1 MSSCLSVGTYLN
13 TIPIIWNQ
21 FSWNE
26 FVVFSGILHRAR
38 NLETEKSGFS
48 RENLVCPK
56 MGKKDLKWSFFS
68 FYRNLVSLFLEL
80 ILNERH
86 QNSLFFQANTKSW
99 KILVYKLYMEI
110 LIIL

>member
-1 MSSCLSVGTYLN
+1 M
-13 TIPIIWNQ
+13 
-21 FSWNE
+21 E
-26 FVVFSGILHRAR
+26 
-38 NLETEKSGFS
+38 
-48 RENLVCPK
+48 
-56 MGKKDLKWSFFS
+56 FFS

-110 LIIL
+110 IIHYSLIINMSGNNISISLIS